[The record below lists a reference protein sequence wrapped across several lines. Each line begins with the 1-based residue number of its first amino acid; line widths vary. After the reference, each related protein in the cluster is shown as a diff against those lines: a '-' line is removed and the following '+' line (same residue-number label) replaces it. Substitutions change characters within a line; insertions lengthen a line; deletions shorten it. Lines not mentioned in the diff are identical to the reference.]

1 MVVKVSIQPGLME
14 RIMQSEIRQRK
25 TNTIWSHLHVE
36 STKQNQNTQ
45 KAMKMCFNEWITN
58 SGMSIPWFS
67 QKKKKKEWP
76 VDNAITWVNLKKL

>member
-36 STKQNQNTQ
+36 STKPKPKHT
-45 KAMKMCFNEWITN
+45 KSNEN
-58 SGMSIPWFS
+58 VFVSMS
-67 QKKKKKEWP
+67 E
-76 VDNAITWVNLKKL
+76 